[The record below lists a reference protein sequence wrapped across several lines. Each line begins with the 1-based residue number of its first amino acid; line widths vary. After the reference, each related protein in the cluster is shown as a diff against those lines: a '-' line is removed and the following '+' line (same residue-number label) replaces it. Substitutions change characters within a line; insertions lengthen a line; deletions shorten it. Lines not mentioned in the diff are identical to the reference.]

1 MRQGMRQIKSAST
14 LASPRAGLLRVALT
28 GIVALMLAWAFPDAW
43 GALLAAGLALLFGVC
58 LIVGWPAILLRERL
72 VRVFLDTALVG
83 VLVAYTGGAGSPFF
97 SLLLLAALG
106 IAWIETR
113 TKVAL
118 AAAALVAGYPAAV
131 IASGGVGALGSTPVA
146 LRTGLVAL
154 FCVAVAFLGSEMQGF
169 RRLAIRLSS
178 TLANEIDRVE
188 SDELLISK
196 FAPVVKVLSL
206 EGILGW
212 TVEAAHTVGG
222 GPYAHVASLKGNNH
236 RTILEGDSDVCPSWW
251 HPSIQR
257 LVLRSCREGDTV
269 RSEEEIHGIEGF
281 MAIPLG
287 TDEDEKWGAMI
298 VGGGEYG
305 AEEERALKLLA
316 GRMGP
321 ALEDAE
327 DAPGGL
333 DQLTGLP
340 NRASLHRVLRR
351 ELSYGRP
358 FTVLAMQPTGSGESD
373 LASGGS
379 LLQRIGQRLTDGRQ
393 RAFRYGDEEF
403 VVVLSGSGESKARQ
417 AALALQQQVSEE
429 AGRRG
434 DLRSTAAVGWVFA
447 ETGDEGS
454 VLDAALRALEKAK
467 VQRGGLSGVPAEAQ
481 RLGRFVEDE
490 KKQVLGIAR
499 TLVEALEAKD
509 PYIKEHLRAV
519 SNLALRIGS
528 EISLPQGQMEA
539 LTSGAMLHDLGKIG
553 IPDRI
558 LQKSGRLTE
567 DEYAEIKRH
576 PMLGVSILTPVR
588 ELASALPVIRH
599 HHERFDGKGYPDGLR
614 GEDIPLIARVVSV
627 ADAFDSMVRARPYG
641 YGISRKAAL
650 GEIEENSG
658 TQFDPRIVRALLEVV
673 YAPSDQQ
680 ANSAG

>member
-1 MRQGMRQIKSAST
+1 M
-14 LASPRAGLLRVALT
+14 ASPRAGLIRVALT
-28 GIVALMLAWAFPDAW
+28 GIVALMLALAFP
-43 GALLAAGLALLFGVC
+43 GAKGAYLAAGLALLFGMF

-72 VRVFLDTALVG
+72 VRVFLDSALVG
-83 VLVAYTGGAGSPFF
+83 VLVVYTGGAGSPFF
-97 SLLLLAALG
+97 SLFLLAALE

-113 TKVAL
+113 PKVAV
-118 AAAALVAGYPAAV
+118 ATAALVAGYPAAV
-131 IASGGVGALGSTPVA
+131 FASGGMGALGSTPVA
-146 LRTGLVAL
+146 LRISFVAL

-169 RRLAIRLSS
+169 RKLATRLSS
-178 TLANEIDRVE
+178 TLAREIDRVE
-188 SDELLISK
+188 SVERLISK
-196 FAPVVKVLSL
+196 FGPVVKVLSL

-222 GPYAHVASLKGNNH
+222 GPYAHVAALKGTNH
-236 RTILEGDSDVCPSWW
+236 RTILEGDFDVCPSWW
-251 HPSIQR
+251 HPAIQR
-257 LVLRSCREGDTV
+257 LVLQSCREGDTV
-269 RSEEEIHGIEGF
+269 RSEAEIHGIEGF

-305 AEEERALKLLA
+305 AEEERALKILA
-316 GRMGP
+316 GGIGT

-358 FTVLAMQPTGSGESD
+358 VTVLAMQLTGFHDYDRVYGLAAGDD
-373 LASGGS
+373 L
-379 LLQRIGQRLTDGRQ
+379 LKRIGRRLTDGRQ

-403 VVVLSGSGESKARQ
+403 VVVLSGSGESRARQ

-429 AGRRG
+429 AGRPG
-434 DLRSTAAVGWVFA
+434 DLPSTAAVGWVFA

-454 VLDAALRALEKAK
+454 VLDAVLRALEIAK
-467 VQRGGLSGVPAEAQ
+467 GQPGGISGLPAGAQ
-481 RLGRFVEDE
+481 SLGRFVEDE
-490 KKQVLGIAR
+490 KKQVLGITR

-519 SNLALRIGS
+519 SSLALRIGN
-528 EISLPQGQMEA
+528 EISLPGEQMEA

-558 LQKSGRLTE
+558 LQKTGRLTE
-567 DEYAEIKRH
+567 EEYAEIKRH
-576 PMLGVSILTPVR
+576 PKLGASILTPVR
-588 ELASALPVIRH
+588 ELASALPVIKH

-627 ADAFDSMVRARPYG
+627 ADAFDSMVRGRPYG

-650 GEIEENSG
+650 GEIEANSG

-673 YAPSDQQ
+673 YAPGDRQ